1 MKTECLKIPE
11 PYLNSFEEF
20 KNQLKVFYDFLPKS
34 LNIFF
39 FIDFCRK
46 TQADKVY
53 WHLQE
58 FGSITNLQCH
68 AIYGIR
74 HAPSV
79 IRDLRQR
86 LRFEGDRYRI
96 ENETK
101 KGCNRFGK
109 PSNWDVYKLV
119 PNGGSENELQLS
131 A

>member
-1 MKTECLKIPE
+1 MEIEFQYYKW
-11 PYLNSFEEF
+11 FDEF
-20 KNQLKVFYDFLPKS
+20 KKQLQVFYDFIPKC
-34 LNIFF
+34 LDIFF
-39 FIDFCRK
+39 FKDFCRK
-46 TQADKVY
+46 SQADKIY

-74 HAPSV
+74 HCPSV
-79 IRDLRQR
+79 IRDIRQR
-86 LRFEGDRYRI
+86 LRFEGDKYRI

-109 PSNWDVYKLV
+109 ACNWDVYKLV
-119 PNGGSENELQLS
+119 PNGGSENELPLS

>member
-1 MKTECLKIPE
+1 MEIEFQYIKW
-11 PYLNSFEEF
+11 FEEF
-20 KNQLKVFYDFLPKS
+20 KKQLRVFYDFIPKC
-34 LNIFF
+34 LDIFF
-39 FIDFCRK
+39 FKDFCK
-46 TQADKVY
+46 KSQADKIY

-79 IRDLRQR
+79 IRDIRQR
-86 LRFEGDRYRI
+86 LRFEGDHYRI

-119 PNGGSENELQLS
+119 PNKGEENELPLS